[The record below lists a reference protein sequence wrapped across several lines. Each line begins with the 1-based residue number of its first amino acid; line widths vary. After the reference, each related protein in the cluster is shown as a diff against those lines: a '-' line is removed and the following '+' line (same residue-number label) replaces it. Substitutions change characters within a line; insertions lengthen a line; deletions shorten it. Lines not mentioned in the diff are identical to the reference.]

1 VTDLLHKADA
11 VGASDNFESSKT
23 QRKVERSGD
32 FLTAEETSQYLWDQ
46 YRIQRSERRLGQL
59 RALSGLGPPFHR
71 DGNAVRY
78 HRGALDEWAIKQL
91 GEPAISTAQE
101 TARRQVQ
108 A

>member
-1 VTDLLHKADA
+1 VTDLLHKPDA
-11 VGASDNFESSKT
+11 VGASDNLESSKT

-32 FLTAEETSQYLWDQ
+32 FLTAEETSQYLWDH

-59 RALSGLGPPFHR
+59 RAQSGLGPPFHR

-78 HRGALDEWAIKQL
+78 RRGALDEWAIKQL
-91 GEPAISTAQE
+91 GEPAMSTAQE
-101 TARRQVQ
+101 TARRQVR